1 MRPVIVVL
9 TINQN
14 MDVFQAKDNIAVL
27 CKDLHTV
34 SLGNENIY
42 KIKSTLQ
49 YLLYVATCF
58 NQSSRLILNLERRV
72 RWLHPI

>member
-14 MDVFQAKDNIAVL
+14 MDVFQAKDKIAVL

-42 KIKSTLQ
+42 KIKSTL
-49 YLLYVATCF
+49 LYVATCF
-58 NQSSRLILNLERRV
+58 NQSSRLILNLERRA

>member
-27 CKDLHTV
+27 CKELHTV

-42 KIKSTLQ
+42 KIKSTL
-49 YLLYVATCF
+49 
-58 NQSSRLILNLERRV
+58 
-72 RWLHPI
+72 